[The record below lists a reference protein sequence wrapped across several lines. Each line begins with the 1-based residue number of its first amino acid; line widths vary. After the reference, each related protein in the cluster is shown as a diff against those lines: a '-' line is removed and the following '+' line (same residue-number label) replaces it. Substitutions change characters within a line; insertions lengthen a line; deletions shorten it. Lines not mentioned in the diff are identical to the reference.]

1 MLASAEIYLLLYKI
15 RALETELTQTWIISV
30 LLLLFGLYSWTK
42 TEWRIK
48 YEELPAFPER

>member
-15 RALETELTQTWIISV
+15 RSLETELIQTWIIYV

-42 TEWRIK
+42 TE
-48 YEELPAFPER
+48 